1 METKTTFDQAMEET
15 MSQNVEAKPE
25 GTVVIKRYPNR
36 KLYDTNA
43 SHYVTLDDIRALVK
57 VGQEIVVIDNKTKQ
71 DLTALTLLQVMF
83 DDQRKKI
90 VDGHVN
96 APNVETLTQ
105 AVRMM

>member
-1 METKTTFDQAMEET
+1 METVEKT
-15 MSQNVEAKPE
+15 
-25 GTVVIKRYPNR
+25 VIKRYPNR
-36 KLYDTNA
+36 KLYDTNT
-43 SHYVTLDDIRALVK
+43 SHYVTLEDIGAMVK

-96 APNVETLTQ
+96 APDTDTLTQ